1 MNDDSSNNTL
11 RNDLKKALHEIES
24 RNKAPYDGVMGELPD
39 GIPKNFQLRFHAIR
53 DRLLETYTHEELLDY
68 IADVEEILDPE
79 GGYVHPSIPI
89 EIIED
94 VSTLMHFQEAVRLG
108 KEVNKEAGLAFLT
121 DSNLAKQVA
130 TGVKQVQNLA
140 KGNPAA
146 SKNKTEHAKKYHDL
160 WKRWGRETWEAHPYW
175 EVTRVADHVLK
186 IANEKNHKMA
196 NGNAYKVGTI
206 IKVITGVKQSLK
218 TEN

>member
-1 MNDDSSNNTL
+1 VNDDSSNNTL

-39 GIPKNFQLRFHAIR
+39 WIPENFQLRFHAIR
-53 DRLLETYTHEELLDY
+53 NRLLKTYTHEELLDY
-68 IADVEEILDPE
+68 ITDTQEILDPE
-79 GGYVHPSIPI
+79 GDYVRFSVPL

-108 KEVNKEAGLAFLT
+108 NEVNKEDGLAFLT
-121 DSNLAKQVA
+121 DSNLAKQVT

-146 SKNKTEHAKKYHDL
+146 SKNKTERGNKYHDL
-160 WKRWGRETWEAHPYW
+160 WKEWARETRDKNPYW
-175 EVTRVADHVLK
+175 EVNKVADHVLK
-186 IANEKNHKMA
+186 IANDKNHKMA